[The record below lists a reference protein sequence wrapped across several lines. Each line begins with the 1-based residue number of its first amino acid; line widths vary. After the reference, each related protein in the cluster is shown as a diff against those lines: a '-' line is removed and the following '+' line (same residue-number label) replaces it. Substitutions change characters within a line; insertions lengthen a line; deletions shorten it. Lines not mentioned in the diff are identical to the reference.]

1 MRRPGD
7 SLRLLLA
14 LLSLLATAALLY
26 LGLATGERALS
37 LWQQMQSLPA
47 LLRYALLALGLGF
60 AGAGLWLTWRLLRGG
75 KAPAARAEAID
86 RERIEA
92 RLAALDA
99 LGEPAKGLRSEL
111 DELEAR
117 RRGGRLHVA
126 LFGDI
131 SAGKSSLLRA
141 LLPEAEVEID
151 VRGGSTREV
160 RHHQVKL
167 DGNEVDSLE
176 LDLADVPG
184 RHGADGESLSELAAA
199 EAARAHALVYVADG
213 DLSRTQDADLH
224 ALARFGRPLLLVLN
238 KSDRYS
244 ATEREALRAHLQQR
258 YGPLGAQ
265 VLAIS
270 AGQRERLRRVRAD
283 GSEDWVER
291 ELSPDLGALP
301 QALARIAAVG
311 AQAYEPAR
319 EAATLA
325 ALDSALAER
334 EDAARARASEQIL
347 RRYTR
352 RALVAALATVAP
364 GTDLIIQGG
373 LAAAM
378 LHELARLHGRSLRE
392 LDVDTFLKAAGSRV
406 RSHSALLLAI
416 AGNALKAFPGLG
428 TLGGGL
434 VHALAYG
441 LLFDALGRAAA
452 EALREGRA
460 LDRAATLDAFEA
472 ELAKP
477 RSEAIKR
484 LAQLAIEAVRTP
496 AEAEPSP
503 SKESP
508 R

>member
-1 MRRPGD
+1 VRRPGD
-7 SLRLLLA
+7 PLRLLLA

-37 LWQQMQSLPA
+37 LWQQMQTLPA
-47 LLRYALLALGLGF
+47 LVRYALLALGLGF
-60 AGAGLWLTWRLLRGG
+60 ASAGLWLAWRLLRGG

-99 LGEPAKGLRSEL
+99 LGEPAEGLRSEL

-141 LLPEAEVEID
+141 LLPDAEVEID
-151 VRGGSTREV
+151 VRGGSTRAV
-160 RHHQVKL
+160 RHHQVGL
-167 DGNEVDSLE
+167 DGIGGALE

-199 EAARAHALVYVADG
+199 EAARAHVLVYVADG
-213 DLSRTQDADLH
+213 DLSRTQDADLR
-224 ALARFGRPLLLVLN
+224 ALARFGRPLLLALN

-244 ATEREALRAHLQQR
+244 TAEREALCAHLQQR

-291 ELSPDLGALP
+291 ELSPDLGVLP

-311 AQAYEPAR
+311 APALEPAR

-325 ALDSALAER
+325 ALDTAMAER
-334 EDAARARASEQIL
+334 ENAARARASEQIL

-392 LDVDTFLKAAGSRV
+392 LDVDAFLKAAGSRV

-452 EALREGRA
+452 EALGEGRA

-477 RSEAIKR
+477 RSDAIKR

-496 AEAEPSP
+496 AESEPSP
-503 SKESP
+503 SKENL